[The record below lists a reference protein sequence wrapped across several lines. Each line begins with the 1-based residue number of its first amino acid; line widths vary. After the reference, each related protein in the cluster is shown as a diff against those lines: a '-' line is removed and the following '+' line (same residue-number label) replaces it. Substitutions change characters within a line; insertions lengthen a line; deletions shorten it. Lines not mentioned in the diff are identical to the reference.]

1 MIVLLLQE
9 YILSL
14 ERKLMDKK
22 LIRIMRQPS
31 SIFQVFYNDCFLQFI
46 VDFFQVFNA

>member
-1 MIVLLLQE
+1 MIILLLQE

-14 ERKLMDKK
+14 ERSDKK